1 MAVDSSSGMEK
12 MRMLIESRRGGGGGG
27 GAGGGAGAGGG
38 GGIPKVFESSTGGG
52 DTGIVGEALADKEM
66 VMQGKRIHAKGK
78 RMELCLTRE
87 CESEEGVVG
96 EEEPGSLTRASSN
109 SNDKNKRNESE
120 NNDKLFGE
128 LGAPDL
134 GVAVAASDSGCDGLI
149 DSPPGWDGDEWIGR
163 PSSNTTWL
171 LKFELLL
178 LYKQKHGMCKFPA
191 TLKKATLRKI
201 EHEWDRQLAKEGVE
215 ALGSWLAQQKF
226 AKKVGKLS
234 EDRIRLLS
242 GTGALMNRKE
252 EVVAEKKR
260 MAGSWPAR
268 FAEVLLVKQHRGN
281 VQVSQRLRD
290 PGHLVKWCS
299 QQRWLVQMGGL
310 PTEREDAL
318 RRAGFDWDMQDSYWG
333 DMLMELA
340 WYRLRHGT
348 TNVPFTTPRQPPP
361 TPPGGEGAGRGA
373 SAASRGSTADIA
385 KRDSKERALAVWV
398 NNQRELQKR
407 RVLSAHRTRLLLSFG
422 FQFRSHDA
430 EWDEKFLELRRFKE
444 DHGHCDVPQRLE
456 GNQGLGQWLSTQRWM
471 RRKGKLRSDRER
483 RLTSL
488 GLSWWESRRQ
498 GRPGGKMRPRVEI
511 G

>member
-1 MAVDSSSGMEK
+1 MVAERMWIRSAPLHRRITIWTVCLWLGIAAGGAGCSGSVARLRDHMAVDSSSGMEK
-12 MRMLIESRRGGGGGG
+12 MRMLIESRRGGGGGE
-27 GAGGGAGAGGG
+27 GGGGGG
-38 GGIPKVFESSTGGG
+38 GGGGEGGIPKVFESSTGGG
-52 DTGIVGEALADKEM
+52 DTGIVGGALAVKEM

-109 SNDKNKRNESE
+109 SNDKNKRDENE
-120 NNDKLFGE
+120 NNDKVFGE

-260 MAGSWPAR
+260 MAGSWSAR

-281 VQVSQRLRD
+281 VQVSQRLKD

-361 TPPGGEGAGRGA
+361 TPPGGEGAGGGGFGGVPRLHRGHCEEGLQGER
-373 SAASRGSTADIA
+373 SGSLGEQP
-385 KRDSKERALAVWV
+385 ERASKKAGAVCSPYTPAA
-398 NNQRELQKR
+398 L
-407 RVLSAHRTRLLLSFG
+407 F
-422 FQFRSHDA
+422 
-430 EWDEKFLELRRFKE
+430 
-444 DHGHCDVPQRLE
+444 
-456 GNQGLGQWLSTQRWM
+456 WLPVSI
-471 RRKGKLRSDRER
+471 S
-483 RLTSL
+483 
-488 GLSWWESRRQ
+488 
-498 GRPGGKMRPRVEI
+498 
-511 G
+511 